1 MTKTTGSK
9 AKRRLAVVKDAI
21 AQLKGKCYITGNFGY
36 VSLPGKHEKARPN
49 GQLQTFLNSTNESC
63 GVCAK
68 GGLFLSLVRK
78 ENEFK
83 NSDDISHGTIMDRL
97 TADGL
102 FERENLNLVEA
113 YYENYHLYKW
123 EGVSGWSVYCCGAYY
138 FTCVGF
144 GFTEKEAEK
153 LAKYHNN
160 KMDNYAKKYPTKD
173 GSERTDRLLAILE
186 NMAENGGVFKP

>member
-1 MTKTTGSK
+1 MVKTTKSK

-21 AQLKGKCYITGNFGY
+21 AQLSSKCYITGNFGY
-36 VSLPGKHEKARPN
+36 VSLPGEHNKARPN
-49 GQLQTFLNSTNESC
+49 GQLQTFLNNTGESC

-83 NSDDISHGTIMDRL
+83 NSEDISHGSIMDRL

-113 YYENYHLYKW
+113 YYETYHLFKW
-123 EGVSGWSVYCCGAYY
+123 QGSSGWSVYSSLAGYASAG
-138 FTCVGF
+138 VGF
-144 GFTEKEAEK
+144 GFTEKEAQK
-153 LAKYHNN
+153 LVDYHNK
-160 KMDNYAKKYPTKD
+160 KMDNYTTKYPAK
-173 GSERTDRLLAILE
+173 GSERTERLLAILE
-186 NMAENGGVFKP
+186 NMAENDGIFKP